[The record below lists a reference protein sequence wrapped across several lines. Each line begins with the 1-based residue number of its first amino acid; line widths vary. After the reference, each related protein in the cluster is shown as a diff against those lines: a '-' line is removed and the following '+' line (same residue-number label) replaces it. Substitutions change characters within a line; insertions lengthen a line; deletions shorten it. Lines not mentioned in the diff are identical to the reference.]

1 MTTYFRTKVEQEVG
15 TVETTILATG
25 PANIYTLIGLSVANI
40 IDYDVIVDVYITDAT
55 STKGYYIKQL
65 IIPPYTSA
73 KLVQNGEKIILGNSC
88 SISIVSD
95 TAASL
100 DVIASYAEIA

>member
-15 TVETTILATG
+15 TVETTILSTS
-25 PANIYTLIGLSVANI
+25 PANIYTLIGLSIANI

-88 SISIVSD
+88 SISVVSD
-95 TAASL
+95 TDASL

>member
-15 TVETTILATG
+15 TTETEILATG
-25 PANIYTLIGLSVANI
+25 AANIFTVIGLSVANI
-40 IDYDVIVDVYITDAT
+40 VDYDVIVDVFITDDT

-73 KLVQNGEKIILGNSC
+73 KLVQNGEKIVLGNDC
-88 SISIVSD
+88 SLSIVSD

>member
-15 TVETTILATG
+15 TVETTILSTS

-88 SISIVSD
+88 SISVVSD
-95 TAASL
+95 TDASL

>member
-15 TVETTILATG
+15 TVETTILSTT
-25 PANIYTLIGLSVANI
+25 PANIFTLIGLRVANI

-88 SISIVSD
+88 SLSIVSD
-95 TAASL
+95 TADSV

>member
-1 MTTYFRTKVEQEVG
+1 MTTYFKTKVEQEVG

-25 PANIYTLIGLSVANI
+25 SANIFTLIGLSVANI
-40 IDYDVIVDVYITDAT
+40 VDYDVIVDVYITDDT

-73 KLVQNGEKIILGNSC
+73 KLVQNGEKIILGNDC
-88 SISIVSD
+88 SLSIISD

>member
-15 TVETTILATG
+15 TVETTILSTT
-25 PANIYTLIGLSVANI
+25 PANIYTLIGLNVANI

-88 SISIVSD
+88 SISVISD
-95 TAASL
+95 TDASL

>member
-15 TVETTILATG
+15 TVETTILSTS

-88 SISIVSD
+88 SISVVSD
-95 TAASL
+95 TDDSL

>member
-1 MTTYFRTKVEQEVG
+1 MTTYFRTTVEQQVG
-15 TVETTILATG
+15 TTETTILSTT
-25 PANIYTLIGLSVANI
+25 PANIFTLIGLSVANI
-40 IDYDVIVDVYITDAT
+40 IDFDVIVDVYITDA
-55 STKGYYIKQL
+55 SETKGYYIKQL

-88 SISIVSD
+88 SLSIVSD

>member
-1 MTTYFRTKVEQEVG
+1 M
-15 TVETTILATG
+15 
-25 PANIYTLIGLSVANI
+25 
-40 IDYDVIVDVYITDAT
+40 DVYITDDTAV
-55 STKGYYIKQL
+55 KGYYIKQL

-73 KLVQNGEKIILGNSC
+73 KLVQNGEKIILGNDCNLSV
-88 SISIVSD
+88 VSD

>member
-15 TVETTILATG
+15 TTETEILAAG
-25 PANIYTLIGLSVANI
+25 AANIFTIIGLSVANI
-40 IDYDVIVDVYITDAT
+40 IDYDVIVDVYITDDAAV
-55 STKGYYIKQL
+55 KGYYIKQL

-73 KLVQNGEKIILGNSC
+73 KLVQNGEKIILGNDC
-88 SISIVSD
+88 SLSVVSD

>member
-1 MTTYFRTKVEQEVG
+1 MTTYFRTTVEKEVG
-15 TVETTILATG
+15 VAETTVLSTT
-25 PANIYTLIGLSVANI
+25 PANIYTIIGLSVANI
-40 IDYDVIVDVYITDAT
+40 IDFDVIVDVYITDAS

-88 SISIVSD
+88 SLSIVSD
-95 TAASL
+95 TADSL

>member
-15 TVETTILATG
+15 TTETAILATG

-40 IDYDVIVDVYITDAT
+40 IDYDVIVDVFITDDT

-73 KLVQNGEKIILGNSC
+73 KLVQNGEKIILGNDC
-88 SISIVSD
+88 SISVVSD

>member
-15 TVETTILATG
+15 VTETTILSTT
-25 PANIYTLIGLSVANI
+25 PSNIFTLIGLSVANI

-55 STKGYYIKQL
+55 MAKGYYIKQL

-88 SISIVSD
+88 SLSIVSD
-95 TAASL
+95 TADSL

>member
-15 TVETTILATG
+15 TVETEILATT
-25 PANIYTLIGLSVANI
+25 PSNIFTLIGLSVANI

-55 STKGYYIKQL
+55 PTKGYYIKQL

-88 SISIVSD
+88 SLSIVSD
-95 TAASL
+95 TADSL
-100 DVIASYAEIA
+100 DVIVSYAEIA

>member
-15 TVETTILATG
+15 TAETTILSTS

-88 SISIVSD
+88 SISVVSD
-95 TAASL
+95 TDASL

>member
-15 TVETTILATG
+15 TSETTILSTT
-25 PANIYTLIGLSVANI
+25 PANIFTLIGLSVANI
-40 IDYDVIVDVYITDAT
+40 IDYDVIVDVFITDAT

-88 SISIVSD
+88 SLSVVSD
-95 TAASL
+95 TADRL
-100 DVIASYAEIA
+100 EVIVSYAEVA

>member
-1 MTTYFRTKVEQEVG
+1 MTTYFRTKVESEVG
-15 TVETTILATG
+15 TVETEILATG
-25 PANIYTLIGLSVANI
+25 SANIFTLIGLSLANI
-40 IDYDVIVDVYITDAT
+40 VDYDVIVDVYITDDT

-73 KLVQNGEKIILGNSC
+73 KLVQNGEKIILGNDC
-88 SISIVSD
+88 SLSIVSD
-95 TAASL
+95 TAASI

>member
-15 TVETTILATG
+15 TVETQILAAG
-25 PANIYTLIGLSVANI
+25 SANIFTIIGLSVANI
-40 IDYDVIVDVYITDAT
+40 VDYDVIVDVYITDDTAV
-55 STKGYYIKQL
+55 KGYYIKQL

-73 KLVQNGEKIILGNSC
+73 KLVQNGEKIILGNDCNLSV
-88 SISIVSD
+88 VSD